1 MTGWRNGIAA
11 AAAVLALS
19 GILLSGTGLRAAELP
34 PAGGP
39 VLLTVAGAIEN
50 ANRGPVDPFA
60 DGFFAFHEIA
70 FERAV
75 EFDLAALEAL
85 GMHQAR
91 ARYPNWPGLST
102 FEGPLLADV
111 LAAAGAGGS
120 SLRAVALDGYASDIA
135 LADLEKYRVLLAL
148 KRDGRYLG
156 IGGRGPAWIVYP
168 REDHPELQAAPDDAG
183 LAWAVFVLMVE

>member
-1 MTGWRNGIAA
+1 MKMRSIAA
-11 AAAVLALS
+11 AMLAAATLALNGS
-19 GILLSGTGLRAAELP
+19 PARAADLPP
-34 PAGGP
+34 PAGP
-39 VLLTVAGAIEN
+39 VILTVAGAVEKP
-50 ANRGPVDPFA
+50 NRGPVDPFA
-60 DGFFAFHEIA
+60 DGFFAYHEIGFA
-70 FERAV
+70 QAA
-75 EFDLAALEAL
+75 EFDLAMLEAL
-85 GMHQAR
+85 GMHETR
-91 ARYPNWPGLST
+91 AHYPNWPGLST

>member
-1 MTGWRNGIAA
+1 MTGWRIGIAA
-11 AAAVLALS
+11 AATVLALS
-19 GILLSGTGLRAAELP
+19 GTAGRAAELP
-34 PAGGP
+34 PASGP

-50 ANRGPVDPFA
+50 ANRGPVDPFT
-60 DGFFAFHEIA
+60 DGFLAFHEIA

-75 EFDLAALEAL
+75 EFDLAGLEAL
-85 GMHQAR
+85 GMHEAR

-111 LAAAGAGGS
+111 LAAAGAAGS
-120 SLRAVALDGYASDIA
+120 SLRAVALDGYASEIP
-135 LADLEKYRVLLAL
+135 LADLQKYPVLLAL

-168 REDHPELQAAPDDAG
+168 REDYPALQAAPDDAG
-183 LAWAVFVLMVE
+183 LPWAGFVLIVE